1 MKIGSATS
9 DISVKSDAKVQK
21 KNDLCKFFGINL
33 KSPTIFFAIFP
44 KSPAILITMLTQD
57 CTKCKK

>member
-33 KSPTIFFAIFP
+33 KSPAIFFAFYLN
-44 KSPAILITMLTQD
+44 SPRFS
-57 CTKCKK
+57 

>member
-21 KNDLCKFFGINL
+21 KNELCKFFSKNL
-33 KSPTIFFAIFP
+33 KSPAIFFAIFLNP
-44 KSPAILITMLTQD
+44 PRFL
-57 CTKCKK
+57 